1 MKVEQSYPA
10 ALLAAALSDI
20 EICQLLHLREH
31 TCDEGL
37 GKFMAA
43 DQSRPPAFYN
53 RGANAGFEHNCEHL
67 WIVQFIE
74 EGFHPFGDGIRG
86 CVPVIAW
93 HLFDVRLGD
102 FRPLL

>member
-1 MKVEQSYPA
+1 
-10 ALLAAALSDI
+10 
-20 EICQLLHLREH
+20 
-31 TCDEGL
+31 
-37 GKFMAA
+37 
-43 DQSRPPAFYN
+43 
-53 RGANAGFEHNCEHL
+53 L